1 MRRRSSL
8 ACTGTAVYLTVRP
21 AVRMRYIMRGACRIP
36 PKDLSCLPSN
46 HVEKNVMSITHK
58 QSQKEEETPGIGD
71 TKQGN
76 LLDYSSMLV
85 A

>member
-1 MRRRSSL
+1 
-8 ACTGTAVYLTVRP
+8 
-21 AVRMRYIMRGACRIP
+21 
-36 PKDLSCLPSN
+36 
-46 HVEKNVMSITHK
+46 MSITHK

-76 LLDYSSMLV
+76 QLDYSSMLV